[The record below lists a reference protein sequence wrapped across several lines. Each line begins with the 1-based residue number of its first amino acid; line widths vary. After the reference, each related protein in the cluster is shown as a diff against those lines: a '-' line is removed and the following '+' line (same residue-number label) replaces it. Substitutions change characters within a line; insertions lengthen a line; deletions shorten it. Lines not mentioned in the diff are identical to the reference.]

1 MLPSSVNY
9 EPMQIKVAIA
19 DDHPMIIKGLQNM
32 LATYPH
38 IHLIDTY
45 LNGSLLMEGLTKQIP
60 DVLLLDIQLPGK
72 TGDEL
77 APVILKKYPAVR
89 ILTLTNFDSTLHA
102 SNMLRQGVHGFLIKN
117 ADETVLIEAI
127 ETVYRGET
135 FLEDSMK
142 EKLHDLNIRITKAV
156 SSKSMLTPR
165 EKEILQLIVDGL
177 TSQEI
182 AEKLFLSQNTVEN
195 SRASIMLK
203 MDVKNVAV
211 LIKKA
216 LRNGLAH

>member
-1 MLPSSVNY
+1 MLNSNRHFVPN
-9 EPMQIKVAIA
+9 QIKVAIA

-38 IHLIDTY
+38 IQLIETY
-45 LNGSLLMEGLTKQIP
+45 LNGALLLEGLTKQVP

-77 APVILKKYPAVR
+77 APIILKKYPSIR

-117 ADETVLIEAI
+117 ADEAILIEAI
-127 ETVYRGET
+127 EKVYAGET
-135 FLEDSMK
+135 FLEESMK

-156 SSKSMLTPR
+156 SSKSTLTSR

-203 MDVKNVAV
+203 MDARNVAM

-216 LRNGLAH
+216 LRTGLAH